1 MLENGSGADTESSWL
16 EVEGE
21 KIRAEQS
28 GDEQRPW
35 ELLKG
40 EELQVEYRHL
50 DANLTA
56 ELCKLSLHL
65 QNFVE
70 RRLVAEAVDG
80 RTPRSEEGFRLG
92 QRLMHV
98 GSVLMVDSRERGME
112 VQGTAGGA

>member
-1 MLENGSGADTESSWL
+1 MADTSGMRGK
-16 EVEGE
+16 VRTG
-21 KIRAEQS
+21 QN
-28 GDEQRPW
+28 GDEQAPW

-40 EELQVEYRHL
+40 EELQAESRHL

-92 QRLMHV
+92 ERLMHV
-98 GSVLMVDSRERGME
+98 GSALMVDSRERRME
-112 VQGTAGGA
+112 MQGIEMGASA

>member
-1 MLENGSGADTESSWL
+1 MPDDGNSADAESSWL

-21 KIRAEQS
+21 KIRAAYE
-28 GDEQRPW
+28 DT
-35 ELLKG
+35 
-40 EELQVEYRHL
+40 H
-50 DANLTA
+50 AHLTA

-92 QRLMHV
+92 ERLMHV
-98 GSVLMVDSRERGME
+98 GSALMVDSRQQGLEIQATERE
-112 VQGTAGGA
+112 SEQ